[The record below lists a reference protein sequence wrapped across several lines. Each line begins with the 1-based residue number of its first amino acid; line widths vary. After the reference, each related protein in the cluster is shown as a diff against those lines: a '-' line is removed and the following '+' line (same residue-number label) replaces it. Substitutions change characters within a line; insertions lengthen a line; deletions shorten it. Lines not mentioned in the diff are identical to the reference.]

1 MLIASEL
8 VLTLQV
14 LLFFAVLVGGPA
26 SVISLLVHG
35 VVTGTRYFKQ
45 RYREKGPTMASFLL
59 TLPGLVA
66 AVVALVIMLSGGIG
80 AGFANFLLAVFRLS
94 VAILL
99 FVWFAPWS
107 QHIRAISQDRNVSVG
122 VALRQVAYQNRLRFL
137 MAIGASVLLVLLLF
151 WFGLVA

>member
-1 MLIASEL
+1 MLIA
-8 VLTLQV
+8 V
-14 LLFFAVLVGGPA
+14 LLFFAVFVVGPA

-35 VVTGTRYFKQ
+35 VVTGTRLVKQ

-66 AVVALVIMLSGGIG
+66 AVVADLSGGWSPE
-80 AGFANFLLAVFRLS
+80 FANLLLAVFRLS

-137 MAIGASVLLVLLLF
+137 MTIGASVLLVLLLF
-151 WFGLVA
+151 REQLWFGLVA

>member
-35 VVTGTRYFKQ
+35 VVTGTRLVKQ

-66 AVVALVIMLSGGIG
+66 AVVALVIMFSGGIG
-80 AGFANFLLAVFRLS
+80 APLLVEVFLLS

-99 FVWFAPWS
+99 FVWLAPWS

-122 VALRQVAYQNRLRFL
+122 VALRQVVNQNRLRFL
-137 MAIGASVLLVLLLF
+137 MTIGASVLLVLLLF
-151 WFGLVA
+151 WFWFCLVA